1 VILYPAI
8 DLKDGACVRLLHGAM
23 DAATVYSRD
32 PAAQARRFAGAGA
45 AWLHVVDLDG
55 AVAGKPVNEAAVAAI
70 LGAVDLRVQ
79 LGGGNRSLETVERR
93 LGLGVARVVLGTLAL
108 TDPALVREACRRFP
122 GRIAIGIDARAGKVA
137 VDGWVRTSE
146 TSALDLAKALE
157 DAGAA
162 ALVYTNIDRDGA
174 KTGVDVAGTAALA
187 RAVATPV
194 IASGG
199 VASLA
204 DLRALAAEEAIAGV
218 IIGRAL
224 YDGAIDLREALRC

>member
-1 VILYPAI
+1 MIVYPAI

-23 DAATVYSRD
+23 EQATVYGRD
-32 PAAQARRFAGAGA
+32 PAAQARAFAAAGAE
-45 AWLHVVDLDG
+45 WIHVVDLDG
-55 AVAGKPVNEAAVAAI
+55 AVAGKPVNEAAIDAI
-70 LGAVDLRVQ
+70 LGAVPARVQ
-79 LGGGNRSLETVERR
+79 LGGGNRSLEIVERR
-93 LGLGVARVVLGTLAL
+93 LAKGVARAVLGTVAL

-122 GRIAIGIDARAGKVA
+122 GRIAIGIDARRGKVA

-146 TSALDLAKALE
+146 MTALDLAKALE

-204 DLRALAAEEAIAGV
+204 DIKALKAEKAIAGV
-218 IIGRAL
+218 IVGRAL
-224 YDGAIDLREALRC
+224 YDGAVDLGEALRC

>member
-1 VILYPAI
+1 VIVYPAI

-23 DAATVYSRD
+23 EKATVYGRD
-32 PAAQARRFAGAGA
+32 PAAQARAFAASGAE
-45 AWLHVVDLDG
+45 WLHVVDLDG
-55 AVAGKPVNEAAVAAI
+55 AVAGRPVNEPAIAAI
-70 LGAVDLRVQ
+70 LGATRAKVQ
-79 LGGGNRSLETVERR
+79 LGGGIRTLETIERR
-93 LGLGVARVVLGTLAL
+93 LGAGVARVVLGTIAL

-122 GRIAIGIDARAGKVA
+122 GKIAIGIDARRGKVA

-146 TSALDLAKALE
+146 MSALELAKALE

-187 RAVATPV
+187 HAIKTPV

-204 DLRALAAEEAIAGV
+204 DLEALRAEEAIAGV

-224 YDGAIDLREALRC
+224 YDGAIDLAEALRC

>member
-1 VILYPAI
+1 MIVYPAI

-23 DAATVYSRD
+23 EKATVYGRD
-32 PAAQARRFAGAGA
+32 PAAQARAFAQAGAE
-45 AWLHVVDLDG
+45 WLHVVDLDG
-55 AVAGKPVNEAAVAAI
+55 AVAGKPVNEPAIAAI
-70 LGAVDLRVQ
+70 LGATRARVQ
-79 LGGGNRSLETVERR
+79 LGGGIRSLETIERR
-93 LGLGVARVVLGTLAL
+93 LGAGVARVVLGTVAL
-108 TDPALVREACRRFP
+108 TDPALVREACRHFP
-122 GRIAIGIDARAGKVA
+122 GKIAIGIDARRGKVA

-146 TSALDLAKALE
+146 TTALDLAKALE

-187 RAVATPV
+187 RAIETPV

-204 DLRALAAEEAIAGV
+204 DLAALRAEKAIAGV